1 MCVRRKGRTLSG
13 RIKARAR
20 KEVTPRGTG
29 KGSDAV
35 HNRGLVAGVK
45 WGEDG
50 KEFDETVRGSIKK
63 VLEGAMEGDIIDRLG
78 AGLYKRVDSRRGYRN
93 GYRYRSPLIRIGLIG
108 NLRLPRD
115 RAGELQT
122 QAIGRYHRYAS
133 VWVGGHIAR
142 KPEASGM
149 LFGEGP

>member
-1 MCVRRKGRTLSG
+1 M
-13 RIKARAR
+13 
-20 KEVTPRGTG
+20 
-29 KGSDAV
+29 
-35 HNRGLVAGVK
+35 AGVK